1 MILQEIVFI
10 LVWNGDVV
18 IFIVI
23 QGGDFYLVT
32 QEEKKQK
39 NWSIR
44 QGLVT
49 QCFFQG
55 LWYLD
60 GENN

>member
-44 QGLVT
+44 QGLVK
-49 QCFFQG
+49 QCFLQG